1 MIFSGFFLIV
11 EIGGMAGQF
20 RARHF
25 GLVLML
31 WLITVFGSL
40 VIVIVVLFERRI
52 ENVCVVILSFKFGC
66 KDADCEEIFDMV

>member
-31 WLITVFGSL
+31 WLITVLGSL
-40 VIVIVVLFERRI
+40 VVIVVLFERRI
-52 ENVCVVILSFKFGC
+52 ENVL
-66 KDADCEEIFDMV
+66 